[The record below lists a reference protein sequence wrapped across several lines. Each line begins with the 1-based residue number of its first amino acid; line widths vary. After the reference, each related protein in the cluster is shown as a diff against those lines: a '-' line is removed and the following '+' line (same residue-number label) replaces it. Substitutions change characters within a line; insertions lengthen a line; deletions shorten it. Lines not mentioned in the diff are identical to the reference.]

1 MLILIFDSKQSQAR
15 NVKMKMWG
23 KQAGK
28 MGQFP
33 LISLLPLSLVYE
45 LNLAVFS

>member
-33 LISLLPLSLVYE
+33 LISLFAIEFGL
-45 LNLAVFS
+45 